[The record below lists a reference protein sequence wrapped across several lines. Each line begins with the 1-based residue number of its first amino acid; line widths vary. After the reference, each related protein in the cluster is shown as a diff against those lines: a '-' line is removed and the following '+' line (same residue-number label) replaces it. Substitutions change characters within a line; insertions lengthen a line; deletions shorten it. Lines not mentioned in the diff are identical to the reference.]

1 MMILRS
7 GLLVFWLSAFV
18 LFSAASFADIALKD
32 TSASLKEHLYWLKT
46 DKTLSISEVS
56 DLPINGFSAPLGRD
70 FSDGYSKSHYWF
82 RFTLDFEAASVENWL
97 LEIPFSLLDCVVLFK
112 PVAPGSYE
120 VLELGDRKAF
130 KERIIPT
137 KNFLFPIE
145 NTHSKQTY
153 FMYVETQDSVQL
165 PLNIWPELD
174 YMSAY
179 AQSIGMQMAF
189 FGAMLVMIIY
199 NIFIFFST
207 RDKNYIFY
215 VAFISLM
222 VLFQLGLQGFS
233 HQWLW
238 PNSPWWSNISI
249 PLFGVLSLTFGLL
262 FVRNL
267 LRTSE
272 TVPKFDLVL
281 KVVSYCMLITVPV
294 ILFGNYDFA
303 ITLSLIVTSIFFNLA
318 LIAII
323 LLVLKGD
330 RTAKIVLAAWSI
342 FLVSGLI
349 SMFGIQG
356 WLPLEVAGTHILQ
369 IGSMLEV
376 VLLSLALADRIKLLR
391 KEKSEMEVM
400 SREILK
406 IANDQLEKS
415 NRMKDAFIATISHEI
430 KTPMNAILGSSQ
442 LLREESLT
450 SQQTE
455 YIDTIDSSGDLLV
468 SILDNVLE
476 YSKLE
481 AGKVTIK
488 EREVETIKMFEE
500 ILKLYEIQIRE
511 KPIRIWFSLADN
523 VAEKIVID
531 DALFKHVIM
540 NLISNAIKF
549 TSQGFVWVHAEM
561 PSENTLKLE
570 VSDTGVGMNADQLE
584 RIFHA
589 FTQADESTSR
599 KYGGTGLGLVISKKV
614 CELMGGGI
622 TVESMPSVGTTF
634 TANVSVLT
642 ASKPVV
648 NNPLDINVGE
658 VKNRELDL
666 IRSRFNI
673 NASESRNTLKL
684 SDSNISIVNEEAEI
698 VLRKVATYKTLYK
711 GIQELGIASPQEEHQ
726 EIVPTETDFSLL
738 NVMAVDDDATNRM
751 IIKKILTHLNVSAK
765 VVDSG
770 KSAIRSF
777 LNEKFDLI
785 LMDIEMPDMDGYETT
800 QKIRSIESEERL
812 HETLIIALSAHV
824 APEFKAKAL
833 QSGMNDFFNKP
844 VQLAKLKQCL
854 NQLTPI
860 RSNGAH

>member
-18 LFSAASFADIALKD
+18 LFSGASFADIALKD
-32 TSASLKEHLYWLKT
+32 TSASLKDHLYWLKT
-46 DKTLSISEVS
+46 DSTLSVSEVS
-56 DLPINGFSAPLGRD
+56 DLSMDEFSAPLGRD
-70 FSDGYSKSHYWF
+70 FSDGYSKSNYWF
-82 RFTLDFEAASVENWL
+82 RFTLDFEAALVENWL
-97 LEIPFSLLDCVVLFK
+97 LEIPFSLLDYVVLFK
-112 PVAPGSYE
+112 PVATGGYE
-120 VLELGDRKAF
+120 AIKLGDRKAF
-130 KERIIPT
+130 KDRIIPV
-137 KNFLFPIE
+137 KNFLFPIQ
-145 NTHSKQTY
+145 NTHTKQTY
-153 FMYVETQDSVQL
+153 FMYVKTQDSVQV
-165 PLNIWPELD
+165 PLNIWPEQN
-174 YMSAY
+174 YMSEY

-215 VAFISLM
+215 VTFISLM

-238 PNSPWWSNISI
+238 PNSPWWSNVSI

-267 LRTSE
+267 LRTWV
-272 TVPKFDLVL
+272 TVPKFDLIL
-281 KVVSYCMLITVPV
+281 RVVSYCMFITVPV
-294 ILFGNYDFA
+294 ILLGDYDFA

-318 LIAII
+318 LVAII

-330 RTAKIVLAAWSI
+330 RTAKIVLAAWSV
-342 FLVSGLI
+342 FLVSGSI
-349 SMFGIQG
+349 SMLGLQG
-356 WLPLEVAGTHILQ
+356 WLPLEIAGTHVLQ

-391 KEKSEMEVM
+391 KEKSEMEVI
-400 SREILK
+400 SRDILK

-450 SQQTE
+450 KQQTE

-523 VAEKIVID
+523 VAEKIIID

-561 PSENTLKLE
+561 PSQNALKLE
-570 VSDTGVGMNADQLE
+570 VSDTGVGMSDDQLE

-622 TVESMPSVGTTF
+622 TVESMPNVGTTF

-642 ASKPVV
+642 VLKPLG
-648 NNPLDINVGE
+648 NKPLDINVGE
-658 VKNRELDL
+658 TKSRELDL
-666 IRSRFNI
+666 IRSRLNI
-673 NASESRNTLKL
+673 IASESRNTLKL
-684 SDSNISIVNEEAEI
+684 SDNNISIVNEQTE
-698 VLRKVATYKTLYK
+698 VTLRKVLTHKTIYE
-711 GIQELGIASPQEEHQ
+711 GIQGLVCVSPQEEHQ
-726 EIVPTETDFSLL
+726 ESAPAQTDFSLL

-751 IIKKILTHLNVSAK
+751 IIKKILMHLNVNAT

-777 LNEKFDLI
+777 LSEKFDLI

-800 QKIRSIESEERL
+800 QKIRSIELKEGL
-812 HETLIIALSAHV
+812 DETLIIALSAHV

-844 VQLAKLKQCL
+844 VQLAKLKHCL
-854 NQLTPI
+854 NQLTPV
-860 RSNGAH
+860 RSKGAR